1 VRKTAAKEGYYSSGE
16 LTVSFQ
22 AGRKQN
28 NYARPSVESG
38 VSEIGFEKWN
48 AARLKVKSSHGF
60 KQNHKLLF

>member
-28 NYARPSVESG
+28 NYARLSVESG
-38 VSEIGFEKWN
+38 VSEIGFEK
-48 AARLKVKSSHGF
+48 
-60 KQNHKLLF
+60 